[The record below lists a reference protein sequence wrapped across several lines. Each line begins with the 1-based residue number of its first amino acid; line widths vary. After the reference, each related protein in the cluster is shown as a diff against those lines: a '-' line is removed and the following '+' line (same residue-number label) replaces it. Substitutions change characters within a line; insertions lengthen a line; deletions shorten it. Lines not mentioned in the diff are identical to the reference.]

1 MVVEIMASFRTF
13 SKDHKNVGFL
23 HFLKSFYFHE
33 ILGEVLLFIIEYVGK
48 SVLLTFRDRY
58 LSQSM
63 SVLNM
68 KGLVKKSLFKSC
80 QKVIILKTKTL

>member
-23 HFLKSFYFHE
+23 HFLKSYFHE
-33 ILGEVLLFIIEYVGK
+33 ILGEVLLHIIEYVGR
-48 SVLLTFRDRY
+48 SVLLTFWDRY

-63 SVLNM
+63 
-68 KGLVKKSLFKSC
+68 
-80 QKVIILKTKTL
+80 